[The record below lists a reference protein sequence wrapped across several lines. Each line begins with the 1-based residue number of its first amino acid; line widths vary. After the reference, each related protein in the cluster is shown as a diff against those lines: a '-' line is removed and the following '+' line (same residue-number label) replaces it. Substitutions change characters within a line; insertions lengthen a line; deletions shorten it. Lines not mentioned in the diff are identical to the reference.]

1 MGKTANK
8 TKQNIA
14 DNEVLAIVD
23 ENSPI
28 KMQDVAEKIDAPPYQ
43 IGRIVERLV
52 KGELV
57 LRSKLPSDRKVV
69 ILEITESGKNFIG
82 KNNATMQILIGKLV
96 EHLNEAE
103 LDKLYRHMT
112 AVSKTLRKVISVNSL
127 PAEFAEFS
135 A

>member
-1 MGKTANK
+1 M
-8 TKQNIA
+8 
-14 DNEVLAIVD
+14 D

-52 KGELV
+52 KGGLV

>member
-1 MGKTANK
+1 
-8 TKQNIA
+8 
-14 DNEVLAIVD
+14 
-23 ENSPI
+23 
-28 KMQDVAEKIDAPPYQ
+28 
-43 IGRIVERLV
+43 
-52 KGELV
+52 
-57 LRSKLPSDRKVV
+57 
-69 ILEITESGKNFIG
+69 
-82 KNNATMQILIGKLV
+82 MQILIGKLV